1 MQDAPINDTP
11 HDERIHQLEA
21 ELAELRRENQ
31 QLKYARETDQQ
42 EKQRVHLEELVADR
56 TQELSSINEQL
67 RKEITEREQA
77 EEIARQ
83 HQEKLAHVARINTV
97 GEMAS
102 GLAHEI
108 NQPLAAIATY
118 TQGCLHRLRKADD
131 DPQKLGPILEQI
143 IVQAQRA
150 ATIVQHLRNFVTKG
164 KPHREPTD
172 ITQVV
177 RRAVS
182 LVRGEILSNEIKLD
196 ILQDATLPLVNAD
209 AIQVEQVIL
218 NLLRNAIDA
227 LSEVK
232 EGVESDRKELKI
244 MLDCCK
250 SQEISITISDTGPG
264 FSDDTRDKLSSP
276 FFSTKP
282 EGMGLGLAIS
292 TTIIEDH
299 GGRLSHEVN
308 DAGGA
313 TFRFTLP
320 ANGRRS
326 ERHAQP

>member
-1 MQDAPINDTP
+1 MQDAPSNNTDR
-11 HDERIHQLEA
+11 DEKIRQLEA
-21 ELAELRRENQ
+21 ELAALRRENQ

-42 EKQRVHLEELVADR
+42 EKQRVHLEELVNHR

-118 TQGCLHRLRKADD
+118 TQGCLHRLRKAGD

-182 LVRGEILSNEIKLD
+182 LVRGEILSNEIELD

-232 EGVESDRKELKI
+232 GGARKELKI
-244 MLDCCK
+244 MLDCCDD
-250 SQEISITISDTGPG
+250 QEISITISDTGPG

-299 GGRLSHEVN
+299 GGRLCHEVN

>member
-1 MQDAPINDTP
+1 MADSPQHDTVP
-11 HDERIHQLEA
+11 MGGSA
-21 ELAELRRENQ
+21 EQEIRRLQQEVDRLRSENRR
-31 QLKYARETDQQ
+31 LKYARETDQQ
-42 EKQRVHLEELVADR
+42 DKHRAHLEELVNDR

-67 RKEITEREQA
+67 RREIIDREQA

-118 TQGCLHRLRKADD
+118 TQGCLHRLRQADD
-131 DPQKLGPILEQI
+131 DPQKLMPILEQV

-182 LVRGEILSNEIKLD
+182 LVRGEILSNGIELD

-227 LSEVK
+227 LSEM
-232 EGVESDRKELKI
+232 EGGRRELKI
-244 MLDCCK
+244 MLDCC
-250 SQEISITISDTGPG
+250 QDNEISIAISDTGPG
-264 FSDDTRDKLSSP
+264 ITDDHSDKLSAP

-282 EGMGLGLAIS
+282 QGMGLGLAIS

-299 GGRLSHEVN
+299 GGRLSHEIN

-320 ANGRRS
+320 SNGRRS
-326 ERHAQP
+326 

>member
-1 MQDAPINDTP
+1 MSTTDHELD
-11 HDERIHQLEA
+11 QLREA
-21 ELAELRRENQ
+21 VALLQQENE
-31 QLKYARETDQQ
+31 QLKRAHGLDQREPQQ
-42 EKQRVHLEELVADR
+42 QQMEALVAGRTEELQR
-56 TQELSSINEQL
+56 INEQL
-67 RKEITEREQA
+67 RREIQDREQA

-83 HQEKLAHVARINTV
+83 HQERLAHVARINTV

-118 TQGCLHRLRKADD
+118 TQGCLHRLRKTGN
-131 DPQKLGPILEQI
+131 DPEKLVPILEQI

-182 LVRGEILSNEIKLD
+182 LVRGEILSNEIELD
-196 ILQDATLPLVNAD
+196 IIQDASLPLVIAD
-209 AIQVEQVIL
+209 AIQVEQVLL

-227 LSEVK
+227 LAEIP
-232 EGVESDRKELKI
+232 EGRRELKI
-244 MLDCCK
+244 MLDCCENR
-250 SQEISITISDTGPG
+250 EISVAISDTGPG

-299 GGRLSHEVN
+299 GGRLTHEVN

-320 ANGRRS
+320 TNGRRGT
-326 ERHAQP
+326 